1 MKRWVLLIVSLTT
14 LVLSACS
21 PASPFGAKVNL
32 APISLLPPSVQKAPT
47 RVREAYQFAVANPDL
62 MKQIPCY
69 CGCGAMGHTSNYAC
83 YVKAVK
89 PDNSVTYDE
98 HALGCSLC
106 VDITQ
111 DVMRLSGEGKPAQDI
126 RAEIVATYGKFGPPN
141 Q

>member
-1 MKRWVLLIVSLTT
+1 MKRWTLLTIVLA

-21 PASPFGAKVNL
+21 SEARPSTAKVNL
-32 APISLLPPSVQKAPT
+32 APVSQLPSSVQQSPT

-62 MKQIPCY
+62 LKQIPCY

-83 YVKAVK
+83 YVKTVN
-89 PDNSVTYDE
+89 PDSSVTFDE

-111 DVMRLSGEGKPAQDI
+111 DAMRMSGEVKSAQDI
-126 RAEIVATYGKFGPPN
+126 RAEIVATYSKFGPPN

>member
-1 MKRWVLLIVSLTT
+1 MKRWMLLVVLLA
-14 LVLSACS
+14 LVLPACS
-21 PASPFGAKVNL
+21 SAAQSGAVRVKL
-32 APISLLPPSVQKAPT
+32 APVSQLPALAQKAPT

-62 MKQIPCY
+62 MKQIPCF

-83 YVKAVK
+83 YVKEVRS
-89 PDNSVTYDE
+89 DGSVNFDD

-111 DVMRLSGEGKPAQDI
+111 DAMRMSGAGKSAQDI
-126 RAEIVATYGKFGPPN
+126 RAEIVATYSKFGPPN

>member
-1 MKRWVLLIVSLTT
+1 MKRWVLLMVLLTT
-14 LVLSACS
+14 LVLSACN
-21 PASPFGAKVNL
+21 PASQSGAKVNL
-32 APISLLPPSVQKAPT
+32 PLISQLPPSVQKAPT
-47 RVREAYQFAVANPDL
+47 RVREAYQFAVAHPDL
-62 MKQIPCY
+62 LRQIPCY

-89 PDNSVTYDE
+89 PDNTETYDE

-111 DVMRLSGEGKPAQDI
+111 DVMRLSGEGKSAQAI
-126 RAEIVATYGKFGPPN
+126 RAEIVATYSKFGPPN

>member
-1 MKRWVLLIVSLTT
+1 MKRWMLPVIVLA

-21 PASPFGAKVNL
+21 SEVRPSTAKGNL
-32 APISLLPPSVQKAPT
+32 APVSQLTPSVQQSPT

-62 MKQIPCY
+62 LKQIPCY
-69 CGCGAMGHTSNYAC
+69 CGCGAMGHMSNYAC
-83 YVKAVK
+83 YVKAVT
-89 PDNSVTYDE
+89 PDNSVAFDE

-111 DVMRLSGEGKPAQDI
+111 DAMHLSGEGKPAQDI
-126 RAEIVATYGKFGPPN
+126 RAEIVATYSKFGPPN